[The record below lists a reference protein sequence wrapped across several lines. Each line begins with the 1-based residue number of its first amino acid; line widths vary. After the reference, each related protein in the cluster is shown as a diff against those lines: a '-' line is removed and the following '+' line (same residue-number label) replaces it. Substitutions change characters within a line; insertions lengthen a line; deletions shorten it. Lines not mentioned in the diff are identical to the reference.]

1 MASEPGSAKPKST
14 TKTAHRFVVTIVIG
28 HFRFRVSSSSLVAT
42 YAVFVSYWLAVYLE
56 VVMFSTLV
64 WVFMTPRQVNA

>member
-1 MASEPGSAKPKST
+1 M
-14 TKTAHRFVVTIVIG
+14 VTIVIG
-28 HFRFRVSSSSLVAT
+28 HFRLRVSSSSLVVGSLKFPGIAT
-42 YAVFVSYWLAVYLE
+42 AYAVFVSYWLAVYLE